1 MNKPHESA
9 RPSDIDAGQR
19 GPGWFGTL
27 AVAAALGSALATFL
41 VLAGMTPI
49 LPTHDVV
56 VWMLLFNVF
65 LVILLIG
72 LVAWEARDLVR
83 ARWAGLAGARLHVRV
98 VGLFSLIATLPTV
111 LVAVVAMMTLERGL
125 DPWFTGA
132 LKALM
137 TDTVAIAH
145 AYRDSQCRM
154 LARDTQLMAADLNRA
169 KVLFDA
175 DRAVFRDFMT
185 SRAVFLGFPMSML
198 VEPDGSIVERVDVK
212 PIEGLSMPTAD
223 DLQEAND
230 TDAICLVPR
239 EGNIFRAILKLPAH
253 QSRILFVARPVD
265 PRALEFPPVAEAGVA
280 YYQALE
286 QKKFGIQIAFASMF
300 TLIALIVLLSA
311 VWFGLN
317 FANRLVAPIRR
328 LIHAT
333 DQVATGNFYVQVPVR
348 KSDGDLAHL
357 GTTFNKMTAELR
369 QQHGSLTAASD
380 LIDRRRRF
388 TEAVLSGVSA
398 GVIGID
404 AREQIT
410 ILNPSAEALLGTGR
424 DSLVGRSIETVLP
437 EIVPLIYE
445 AKTSRQRLLQQQI
458 LISRNNRERTLNVR
472 VASEQ
477 ARNDEK
483 GFVVTLDDITDL
495 VSAQR
500 TSAWADVAR
509 RIAHEIK
516 NPLTPIQLSAER
528 IRRKYGKVI
537 TTDREVFDQ
546 CTATIVRQ
554 VDDIKRMVDEFSSFA
569 RMPKPRMGQEDVA
582 ETVRQVVFMMRIAHP
597 DIAFVDEIPSGP
609 IPAHFDR
616 RLVSQAVTNIVKNAT
631 EAIAAV
637 PDSERGAGK
646 ISVGLHEGEGETL
659 VIEVTD
665 NGKGFPK
672 ENRHRLLEPY
682 MTTREGGT
690 GLGLAI
696 VSKIFEE
703 HAGGIELGDNPDGR
717 GGRVRL
723 WFPRT
728 APSGQAEAS
737 EAAELRRAHA

>member
-1 MNKPHESA
+1 MNEPHESA

-19 GPGWFGTL
+19 GSGWFGTL
-27 AVAAALGSALATFL
+27 AVAVALGSALTTFL

-56 VWMLLFNVF
+56 VWMLLFNVL
-65 LVILLIG
+65 LVAVLIG
-72 LVAWEARDLVR
+72 LVAWEARSLVR

-111 LVAVVAMMTLERGL
+111 LVAAVAMMTLERGL

-175 DRAVFRDFMT
+175 DRAVFREFMT
-185 SRAVFLGFPMSML
+185 SRAVFLGFPVSML
-198 VEPDGSIVERVDVK
+198 IESDGSTVERIDAK
-212 PIEGLSMPTAD
+212 PIEGLSLPTAD
-223 DLQEAND
+223 DLREAND
-230 TDAICLVPR
+230 QDAICLVPR
-239 EGNIFRAILKLPAH
+239 EGNVFRALLKLPAH
-253 QSRILFVARPVD
+253 QNRILFVARPVD
-265 PRALEFPPVAEAGVA
+265 PRALQFPPVAEAGVA
-280 YYQALE
+280 YYQLLE

-333 DQVATGNFYVQVPVR
+333 DQVATGNFYVQVPAR

-369 QQHGSLTAASD
+369 HQHGSLTAASD

-398 GVIGID
+398 GVIGIN
-404 AREQIT
+404 ARGQIT
-410 ILNPSAEALLGTGR
+410 IVNPSAEALLGTAHG
-424 DSLVGRSIETVLP
+424 DLMGCPIETVLP
-437 EIVPLIYE
+437 EIAPLIGE

-537 TTDREVFDQ
+537 TADREVFDQ

-569 RMPKPRMGQEDVA
+569 RMPKPRIGQDDVA

-609 IPAHFDR
+609 VPAHFDR
-616 RLVSQAVTNIVKNAT
+616 RLVSQAVTNIVKNAA

-637 PDSERGAGK
+637 PESERGRSE
-646 ISVGLHEGEGETL
+646 IRIGLYEGEGDTL

-703 HAGGIELGDNPDGR
+703 HGGGIELGDNPHER

-728 APSGQAEAS
+728 MPSERADAT
-737 EAAELRRAHA
+737 EAAEPRRARA